1 MATHIRKAKRARAA
15 LPTSHPSLSLNALR
29 LHLSFPQTI
38 REFFILFYFFS
49 YAIYIIYSRLTRFG
63 GHP

>member
-38 REFFILFYFFS
+38 REFFIFFLMQ
-49 YAIYIIYSRLTRFG
+49 YILYIAV
-63 GHP
+63 